1 MHHARNTVAV
11 LIVTALTAVA
21 VYAGVEV
28 VAGAAAVGTPGSPD
42 PTDTVAMAGQRYLCP
57 RTGCTATTC
66 HGATDPVSVQGGAAA
81 GASGAA
87 PGSATQTCPRTGC
100 TAATCHGATGS
111 APPTSG
117 GMGRMRGSGRSYRG
131 RGTSHS
137 YQSQGD
143 LTFQ

>member
-1 MHHARNTVAV
+1 MHYVRNTFVV

-42 PTDTVAMAGQRYLCP
+42 PTDTVAIAGQRYLCP

-66 HGATDPVSVQGGAAA
+66 HGAT
-81 GASGAA
+81 
-87 PGSATQTCPRTGC
+87 
-100 TAATCHGATGS
+100 GS
-111 APPTSG
+111 APPAGG
-117 GMGRMRGSGRSYRG
+117 GMGRMRSSGRSYRG
-131 RGTSHS
+131 RGTSHT
-137 YQSQGD
+137 YQPQGD